1 MVLYQLESITRILT
15 IYLVQGLICAWFLY
29 LAIRILMRDRKRLNI
44 IFSGFY
50 LSAAIGLIFNF
61 IYGPIAYEPA
71 VLLLNYLTN
80 FGSFYAPIFFVVF
93 NLILLKSEKIVTPMK
108 QLLIFIGYGIY
119 MFCMIFFV
127 LAGPEWGV
135 QLNVGTSWTP
145 VWALPFFLY
154 LFLGVTVIAIIPLLF
169 LSFQIYKKFEDEQLK
184 KKWRFVIY
192 GSIGLIGYMYAI
204 FFSNWLASILNPA
217 DSQLVRN
224 IVLPIGIV
232 LAAVSGY
239 MMYSGVGRQLEK

>member
-1 MVLYQLESITRILT
+1 MVLYQLTITRILT
-15 IYLVQGLICAWFLY
+15 IYVVQGLICAWFLY
-29 LAIRILMRDRKRLNI
+29 LAYRILKRDRKRLNI

-61 IYGPIAYEPA
+61 IYGPIAYVPA
-71 VLLLNYLTN
+71 VLFLNYLTN

-93 NLILLKSEKIVTPMK
+93 NLILLKSEKIVTPAK
-108 QLLIFIGYGIY
+108 QLMIFIGYGIY

-127 LAGPEWGV
+127 LAGPDWGV
-135 QLNVGTSWTP
+135 QLINWTP

-154 LFLGVTVIAIIPLLF
+154 VFLGVTVIAIIPLLF

-184 KKWRFVIY
+184 KKWKFVIY
-192 GSIGLIGYMYAI
+192 GSIGLIGFMYAI
-204 FFSNWLASILNPA
+204 FFSNWLNI
-217 DSQLVRN
+217 DIVRW

-232 LAAVSGY
+232 LAAISGY
-239 MMYSGVGRQLEK
+239 WMYIGVGRQLEK